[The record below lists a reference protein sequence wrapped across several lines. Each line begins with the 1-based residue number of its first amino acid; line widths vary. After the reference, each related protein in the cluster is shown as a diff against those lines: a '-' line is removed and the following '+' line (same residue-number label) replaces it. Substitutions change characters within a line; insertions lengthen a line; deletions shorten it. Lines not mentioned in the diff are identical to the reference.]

1 MSVPAE
7 NSFGF
12 SSKTL
17 QRKGALGLLALLR
30 PA

>member
-1 MSVPAE
+1 VSRQK

-17 QRKGALGLLALLR
+17 QRKGELGLLALLR